1 MLSLIA
7 SLLHLVAPSIHVSK
21 LRCHPGNVLRGHNDL
36 GQRAYAGIQTVLGRL
51 VIPRGVVKITA
62 PSSPMFVSAD
72 WELLVTCSV
81 MLGHLRDQTLHSAP
95 SLAPLRLRRGYR
107 SPDSGM
113 GYDLSDSETIHATT
127 QECVG
132 RMKDEGEEEEE
143 EEEFMSAH
151 AVRKRKQTLDNQS
164 KHPKMTINFH
174 SDERCESTARDTN
187 DASADILPLYL
198 CLLRVALALP
208 FEIHLVTL

>member
-1 MLSLIA
+1 MLYL
-7 SLLHLVAPSIHVSK
+7 
-21 LRCHPGNVLRGHNDL
+21 
-36 GQRAYAGIQTVLGRL
+36 GIQTVLGRL

-72 WELLVTCSV
+72 WELLVTCSETDQV

-143 EEEFMSAH
+143 EEKFMSAH
-151 AVRKRKQTLDNQS
+151 AGTYDDGRQVRETAQFCW
-164 KHPKMTINFH
+164 PCAG
-174 SDERCESTARDTN
+174 ER
-187 DASADILPLYL
+187 DAHG
-198 CLLRVALALP
+198 RRRN
-208 FEIHLVTL
+208 HQ